1 MATTINLIAGQIS
14 DLIEVGPGTRITV
27 TGSAYIDYAQGNVQD
42 AKNGVLTWAK
52 WPKGSSSGTCD
63 TIRRMT
69 IRATATGAATVLIEE
84 GFRDPDTD
92 SGYWQ
97 EQQAQLATDAGG
109 NVVGFFSP
117 TCFRDNAQ
125 HASTVTGAD
134 EVLLSMTIPA
144 AALRADSLL
153 RITTLWSCTNSANS
167 KAFKVLADGQ
177 GILSVS
183 QTTVASFHDM
193 HIVRF
198 RSMSSQVTNNS
209 ATSSP
214 FGTTSS
220 TGVTTLTVD
229 ATDGITLTFVI
240 NRSNAG
246 DAAALEAAIVE
257 VF

>member
-1 MATTINLIAGQIS
+1 
-14 DLIEVGPGTRITV
+14 
-27 TGSAYIDYAQGNVQD
+27 
-42 AKNGVLTWAK
+42 
-52 WPKGSSSGTCD
+52 
-63 TIRRMT
+63 MT
-69 IRATATGAATVLIEE
+69 IRMLQAWNGLPEQLITTLSGPEE
-84 GFRDPDTD
+84 SRLVGLGLASFDLDGPAENLRM
-92 SGYWQ
+92 
-97 EQQAQLATDAGG
+97 AQLATDAAG
-109 NVVGFFSP
+109 NVVGFVAP
-117 TCFRDNAQ
+117 TCIRDNAQ
-125 HASTVTGAD
+125 HASTTTGSD
-134 EVLLSMTIPA
+134 ETVLSLTIPA
-144 AALRADSLL
+144 SALRADSLL

-167 KAFKVLADGQ
+167 KAFKILADGQ
-177 GILSVS
+177 SVLSVS

-214 FGTTSS
+214 FGTTAS

-229 ATDGITLTFVI
+229 ATDGITLTFVL